1 MRACSSLAVLLVATI
16 PIVTSCG
23 GNPAPTVAPEPGAR
37 VRVTAPDVGINK
49 QAGRLTA
56 VGADTLIMDTLRVAV
71 ASVTKFEVHR
81 GRKSNAR
88 KGALIGGSVLGAGG
102 LGLSILWIAGGC
114 EDWSSSYDG
123 CEVGEAAAVTAATT
137 AITFGVGAGLGALI
151 GAFIKSDKWEEVPL
165 DRLRVSIVPTRDGRF
180 ALGVSVAF

>member
-1 MRACSSLAVLLVATI
+1 MRVCSSLAVLLVATI
-16 PIVTSCG
+16 PILTGCG
-23 GNPAPTVAPEPGAR
+23 GNPAPTVAPEPGAQ

-56 VGADTLIMDTLRVAV
+56 VRADTLIMDTLRVAV

-88 KGALIGGSVLGAGG
+88 KGALIGGGVRGAGG
-102 LGLSILWIAGGC
+102 LGLSILWVAGGC
-114 EDWSSSYDG
+114 EWAGSYGG
-123 CEVGEAAAVTAATT
+123 CETGEAAAAIAGTT

-151 GAFIKSDKWEEVPL
+151 GAFIKSDRWEEVPL
-165 DRLRVSIVPTRDGRF
+165 DRLRVSVVPQRGGRF
-180 ALGVSVAF
+180 GLGVSIAF